1 MIDFITNNWFY
12 IIILVAI
19 FVVIIRLAYQII
31 KDPSSVDLSKVQEWL
46 LWAVMQAEKQ
56 LGGGTGQLK
65 LRYVYD
71 MFVARFPTVSKI
83 LTFEAFSI
91 MVDIA
96 LAKLNEMLSN
106 NKRVQQYVYGVIQE
120 GKE

>member
-1 MIDFITNNWFY
+1 MIDFIVNNWFY

-19 FVVIIRLAYQII
+19 FVVIIRLTYQII

-120 GKE
+120 EKE

>member
-1 MIDFITNNWFY
+1 MIDFIANNWFY

-120 GKE
+120 EKE

>member
-1 MIDFITNNWFY
+1 MINFLADNWLY
-12 IIILVAI
+12 LIILIAI
-19 FVVIIRLAYQII
+19 IVVIARLVYQFF

-71 MFVARFPTVSKI
+71 MFIARFPAISKV

-96 LAKLNEMLSN
+96 LAKLNEMLQN
-106 NKRVQQYVYGVIQE
+106 NKKVQAYVYGVEQE
-120 GKE
+120 ESK

>member
-1 MIDFITNNWFY
+1 MIDFIANNWFY

-71 MFVARFPTVSKI
+71 MFIARFPTVSKI

-96 LAKLNEMLSN
+96 LAKLNEMLTN
-106 NKRVQQYVYGVIQE
+106 NKKVQQYVYGVIQE
-120 GKE
+120 EKE

>member
-1 MIDFITNNWFY
+1 MIDFIANNWFY

-19 FVVIIRLAYQII
+19 LVVIIRLAYQII
-31 KDPSSVDLSKVQEWL
+31 KDPSSIDLSKVQEWL

-96 LAKLNEMLSN
+96 LAKLNEMLAN
-106 NKRVQQYVYGVIQE
+106 NKKVQQYVYGVIQE
-120 GKE
+120 EK

>member
-1 MIDFITNNWFY
+1 MIDFIANNWLY
-12 IIILVAI
+12 IIIIVAI
-19 FVVIIRLAYQII
+19 VVVIIRLTYMFI

-71 MFVARFPTVSKI
+71 MFIARFPAVSKL

-91 MVDIA
+91 MVDMA
-96 LAKLNEMLSN
+96 LAKLNELLSN
-106 NKRVQQYVYGVIQE
+106 NKKVQQYVYGVIQE
-120 GKE
+120 EKE

>member
-1 MIDFITNNWFY
+1 MIDFIANNWFY

-31 KDPSSVDLSKVQEWL
+31 KDPSSIDLSKVQEWL

-96 LAKLNEMLSN
+96 LAKLNEMLAN
-106 NKRVQQYVYGVIQE
+106 NKKVQQYVYGVIQE
-120 GKE
+120 EKE

>member
-1 MIDFITNNWFY
+1 MIDFIANNWFY

-31 KDPSSVDLSKVQEWL
+31 KDPSSIDLSKVQEWL

-96 LAKLNEMLSN
+96 LAKLNEMLTN
-106 NKRVQQYVYGVIQE
+106 NKKVQQYVYGVIQE
-120 GKE
+120 EKE

>member
-1 MIDFITNNWFY
+1 MIDFIANNWFY

-19 FVVIIRLAYQII
+19 FVVIIRLTYQII

-71 MFVARFPTVSKI
+71 MFIARFPTVSKI

-106 NKRVQQYVYGVIQE
+106 NKRVQQYVYGEIQE
-120 GKE
+120 EKE

>member
-1 MIDFITNNWFY
+1 MIDFIANNWFY

-83 LTFEAFSI
+83 LTFEAFSV

-106 NKRVQQYVYGVIQE
+106 NKKVQQYVYGVIQE
-120 GKE
+120 EKE

>member
-1 MIDFITNNWFY
+1 MIDFIANNWFY

-71 MFVARFPTVSKI
+71 MFIARFPTVSKI

-96 LAKLNEMLSN
+96 LAKLNEMLTN
-106 NKRVQQYVYGVIQE
+106 NKKVQQYVYGAIQE
-120 GKE
+120 EKE

>member
-1 MIDFITNNWFY
+1 MIDFIVNNWFY

-120 GKE
+120 EKE

>member
-1 MIDFITNNWFY
+1 MIDFIANNWFY

-19 FVVIIRLAYQII
+19 FVVVIRLAYQII

-120 GKE
+120 EKE

>member
-1 MIDFITNNWFY
+1 MIDFIANNWFY

-31 KDPSSVDLSKVQEWL
+31 KDPSSIDLSKVQEWL

-120 GKE
+120 EKE

>member
-1 MIDFITNNWFY
+1 MIDFIANNWLY
-12 IIILVAI
+12 IIIIIAI
-19 FVVIIRLAYQII
+19 VVVIIRLTYMLI

-71 MFVARFPTVSKI
+71 MFIARFPTVSKI

-96 LAKLNEMLSN
+96 LAKLNEMLTN
-106 NKRVQQYVYGVIQE
+106 NKKVQQYVYGVIQE
-120 GKE
+120 EKE

>member
-1 MIDFITNNWFY
+1 MIDFIANNWFY

-19 FVVIIRLAYQII
+19 FVVVIRLAYQII

-71 MFVARFPTVSKI
+71 MFIARFPTVSKI

-96 LAKLNEMLSN
+96 LAKLNEMLTD
-106 NKRVQQYVYGVIQE
+106 NKKVQQYVYGVIQE
-120 GKE
+120 EKE

>member
-1 MIDFITNNWFY
+1 MIDFLANNWFY
-12 IIILVAI
+12 LVIIAAII
-19 FVVIIRLAYQII
+19 FVIARLIYQFF
-31 KDPSSVDLSKVQEWL
+31 KDPSSIDLSKVQEWL
-46 LWAVMQAEKQ
+46 LWAVMQAEKE

-71 MFVARFPTVSKI
+71 MFIARFPAISKF

-96 LAKLNEMLSN
+96 LVKLNEMLQT
-106 NKRVQQYVYGVIQE
+106 NKKVQAYVYGVEQE
-120 GKE
+120 ESE

>member
-1 MIDFITNNWFY
+1 MINFLADNWFY
-12 IIILVAI
+12 LIILIAI
-19 FVVIIRLAYQII
+19 IVIIARLVYQFF

-71 MFVARFPTVSKI
+71 MFIARFPAISKV

-96 LAKLNEMLSN
+96 LAKLNEMLQN
-106 NKRVQQYVYGVIQE
+106 NKKVQAYVYGVEQE
-120 GKE
+120 ESK

>member
-1 MIDFITNNWFY
+1 MIDFIANNWFY

-106 NKRVQQYVYGVIQE
+106 NKKVQQYVYGAIQE
-120 GKE
+120 EKE